1 MRKEIKKLTTA
12 QFAKLHEVNKRTLH
26 YYDEIGLFRPLT
38 KSDNGYRYYDISQS
52 IDFEYIRMLKE
63 LNMSIEEIETYRKN
77 PTPADFLK
85 IVNEKEQEV
94 DKQIQ
99 KLKDIKTVMQS
110 KKEQIF
116 FCETLQEQ
124 EIRIEECKSERLLVY
139 PYDFSEGDISQIF
152 SHLKDIWGIEQ
163 IRMGMGSF
171 ISLDNVYKMNFDKY
185 EGIYTI
191 ALNKKS
197 VPNSLIKPQGKYLC
211 GYQKGK
217 WDKLPT
223 LYQKMLDYATKN
235 NLQLTGYAYEVGMN
249 DFVISNEADYITKI
263 MIKIDEII
271 ITGSNCTCKS
281 FNNQRCGNS
290 LSSCYESCA
299 NVGTKRSSEAN
310 LRDCQQ

>member
-63 LNMSIEEIETYRKN
+63 LNMSIEEIEIYRKN

>member
-1 MRKEIKKLTTA
+1 MRKEIKRLTTA

-38 KSDNGYRYYDISQS
+38 KAENGYRYYDISQS

-63 LNMSIEEIETYRKN
+63 LNMSIEEIEAYRKN
-77 PTPADFLK
+77 PTPDNFLK
-85 IVNEKEQEV
+85 IVNEKEKEI

-99 KLKDIKTVMQS
+99 KLKDIKTVMQR
-110 KKEQIF
+110 KKAKIA

-139 PYDFSEGDISQIF
+139 PYDFSKDDISEIF

-197 VPNSLIKPQGKYLC
+197 IPNSLIKSKGKYLC
-211 GYQKGK
+211 GYQKGT
-217 WDKLPT
+217 WDKLPA
-223 LYQKMLDYATKN
+223 LYQQMLDYANKN
-235 NLQLTGYAYEVGMN
+235 NLQLTGYAYEVGLN
-249 DFVISNEADYITKI
+249 DFVISDEADYITKI
-263 MIKIDEII
+263 VIKIQEI
-271 ITGSNCTCKS
+271 S
-281 FNNQRCGNS
+281 
-290 LSSCYESCA
+290 
-299 NVGTKRSSEAN
+299 
-310 LRDCQQ
+310 

>member
-1 MRKEIKKLTTA
+1 MRKEMKRLTTA

-26 YYDEIGLFRPLT
+26 YYDQIGLFRPLT
-38 KSDNGYRYYDISQS
+38 KAENGYRYYDISQS

-85 IVNEKEQEV
+85 IVDEKEQEV

-116 FCETLQEQ
+116 FCETLQER

>member
-63 LNMSIEEIETYRKN
+63 LNMSIEEIEIYRKN

-116 FCETLQEQ
+116 FCETLQER

-139 PYDFSEGDISQIF
+139 PYDFSEDDITQIF
-152 SHLKDIWGIEQ
+152 SRLKDIWGIEQ

-171 ISLDNVYKMNFDKY
+171 ISLDNVYKMKDLFPAEKASVLSARNLEIIEDIACRTNFIKEKVDEMVEARKVANKIESEREKAIAY
-185 EGIYTI
+185 HDTI
-191 ALNKKS
+191 
-197 VPNSLIKPQGKYLC
+197 VPMLEEIRYHI
-211 GYQKGK
+211 
-217 WDKLPT
+217 DKLELVVDDQMWT
-223 LYQKMLDYATKN
+223 LPKYREL
-235 NLQLTGYAYEVGMN
+235 L
-249 DFVISNEADYITKI
+249 FI
-263 MIKIDEII
+263 
-271 ITGSNCTCKS
+271 
-281 FNNQRCGNS
+281 R
-290 LSSCYESCA
+290 
-299 NVGTKRSSEAN
+299 
-310 LRDCQQ
+310 